1 MRSEATSVSGLT
13 LLVYAALSYWCMRP
27 YAASVCRLQLLVYAA
42 LRYYGMRPYATI
54 VCGFTLLVDA
64 RGAFAAKAAPS
75 DLSDEGTSALQ
86 IYDKLLL
93 LIRLTDC

>member
-1 MRSEATSVSGLT
+1 
-13 LLVYAALSYWCMRP
+13 
-27 YAASVCRLQLLVYAA
+27 
-42 LRYYGMRPYATI
+42 MRPYATI